1 MGMGEGAATGLREP
15 KQEGSVWGEL
25 LEIAMG

>member
-1 MGMGEGAATGLREP
+1 MGEGPIPGKHEDR
-15 KQEGSVWGEL
+15 QEGSVWGEL